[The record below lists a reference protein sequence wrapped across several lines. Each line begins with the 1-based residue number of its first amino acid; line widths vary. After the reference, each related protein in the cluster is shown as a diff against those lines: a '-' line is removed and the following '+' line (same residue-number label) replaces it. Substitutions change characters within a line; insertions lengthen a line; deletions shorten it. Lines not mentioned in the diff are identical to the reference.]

1 MNAPTNSRTALIT
14 GASRGLGRAIAE
26 RLARDGWSLA
36 LVARQAAKLHEVRAA
51 IEAAGGKA
59 SVHAADISDPK
70 SADQV
75 IAAVEKESGPLGA
88 LINNAG
94 ITKDGLVMRMEDADW
109 CSVIDTNLTGAFRW
123 IRAASRG
130 MLKARSGRIV
140 NIGSVVGLV
149 GNAGQANYAAAKAGL
164 IGLTKSV
171 AREFASRGI
180 TCNCVCPRLFR
191 YRYDLCFEGGSKVQ
205 SVDQHTFKSFW
216 KAGGSR
222 WPCLFSLWPRC
233 RLRHRPGMGHRWRHD
248 DVKKVSPPVNFLI
261 AIMPARILT
270 ALLTNTGAK
279 SI

>member
-1 MNAPTNSRTALIT
+1 MNSPANSQTALVT

-26 RLARDGWSLA
+26 RLARDGWSVA
-36 LVARQAAKLHEVRAA
+36 LVARQADKLQEVRTA

-59 SVHAADISDPK
+59 YVHTADISDPK
-70 SADQV
+70 SANQV
-75 IAAVEKESGPLGA
+75 IANVEKESGPLAA

-130 MLKARSGRIV
+130 MLKARKGRIV

-164 IGLTKSV
+164 IGLTQSV

-180 TCNCVCPRLFR
+180 TCNCVCPGFFDTDMTSVLKD
-191 YRYDLCFEGGSKVQ
+191 DLKSKALTTIPLNRFGKPGEVAGLVSFLCGPDAGYVTGQAWAIDGGM
-205 SVDQHTFKSFW
+205 T
-216 KAGGSR
+216 
-222 WPCLFSLWPRC
+222 
-233 RLRHRPGMGHRWRHD
+233 M
-248 DVKKVSPPVNFLI
+248 
-261 AIMPARILT
+261 
-270 ALLTNTGAK
+270 
-279 SI
+279 

>member
-1 MNAPTNSRTALIT
+1 MSSESRTALVT

-26 RLARDGWSLA
+26 RLARDGWRIA
-36 LVARQAAKLHEVRAA
+36 LVARQASKLNEVRAV

-59 SVHAADISDPK
+59 CVHTADISDPQ

-94 ITKDGLVMRMEDADW
+94 ITKDGLLMRMDDADW
-109 CSVIDTNLTGAFRW
+109 SAVLDTNLTGAFRW

-130 MLKARSGRIV
+130 MLKARAGRIV

-164 IGLTKSV
+164 IGLTQSV

-180 TCNCVCPRLFR
+180 TCNCVCPGFFDTDMTSVLKE
-191 YRYDLCFEGGSKVQ
+191 DMKSKVLTGIPLGRFGKPEE
-205 SVDQHTFKSFW
+205 VAGLVSFLCGAD
-216 KAGGSR
+216 AGYVTGQA
-222 WPCLFSLWPRC
+222 WAIDG
-233 RLRHRPGMGHRWRHD
+233 GMT
-248 DVKKVSPPVNFLI
+248 
-261 AIMPARILT
+261 M
-270 ALLTNTGAK
+270 
-279 SI
+279 